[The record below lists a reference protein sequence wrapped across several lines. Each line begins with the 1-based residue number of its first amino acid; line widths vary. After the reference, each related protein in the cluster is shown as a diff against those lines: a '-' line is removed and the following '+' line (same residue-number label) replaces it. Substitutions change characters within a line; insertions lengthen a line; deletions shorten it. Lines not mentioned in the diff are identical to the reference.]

1 MQSFTK
7 YRLENRRSGESNEYK
22 DVTEKQM
29 QIITRTLEAMQQAI
43 NEVEKSPP
51 FDLKKTLVVEQDG
64 EEILKIPLNFTLK
77 IE

>member
-1 MQSFTK
+1 
-7 YRLENRRSGESNEYK
+7 
-22 DVTEKQM
+22 M
-29 QIITRTLEAMQQAI
+29 QIINRTLEAMQQAI